1 MSLFHI
7 DAGREWRGGQ
17 RQSLLLVRELVR
29 KGYPV
34 WFIVQPRSPLHKNAL
49 AENLPVWPLRMRS
62 EFGLIAALRLAWRM
76 KRRRCVLAHF
86 HDAHA
91 VSVGTVAAS
100 LAGVPIRII
109 SRRVDFPLK
118 RNVLSRRKYVKN
130 IDALIAISD
139 GVKRVLVQG
148 GIDPHKIAVVP
159 SGIDFSFYQGD
170 MPRDFLHKEC
180 RFEPGDYLVGIVAQ
194 LEDHKGHRYLIEA
207 ANILRERTRKLKIV
221 IVGEGSLRLELT
233 KQAQN
238 LNVKDVVY
246 FMGFRSDIP
255 RILASL
261 DLFVLSSHLEGLGS
275 SIMDAM
281 ACRLPVV
288 ATRAGGI
295 PELVKNGETGLLVPA
310 RNPEALAEAILTLYH
325 DRRLASRLAK
335 AGYDFVHRSFS
346 AEAMAAK
353 TISVYDKIAAS
364 KGVHLHD
371 KATDQEADHVS

>member
-29 KGYPV
+29 SGYPV
-34 WFIVQPRSPLHKNAL
+34 RFIVQPKSPLHEKAL
-49 AENLPVWPLRMRS
+49 AESLPVWPLRMRS

-91 VSVGTVAAS
+91 VSVGAIAAG
-100 LAGVPIRII
+100 LAGVPIRVIA
-109 SRRVDFPLK
+109 RRVDFPLK
-118 RNVLSRRKYVKN
+118 RNVLSRRKYSKR
-130 IDALIAISD
+130 IDTLIAISD

-170 MPRDFLHKEC
+170 MPRDFLQKEC
-180 RFEPGDYLVGIVAQ
+180 GFDPSDYLVGIVAQ

-207 ANILRERTRKLKIV
+207 ANILREKTRKLKIV

-233 KQAQN
+233 KQAQS

-295 PELVKNGETGLLVPA
+295 PELVKNGETGLLVPP

-325 DRRLASRLAK
+325 DKRLASRLAK
-335 AGYDFVHRSFS
+335 AGYDYVHRSFS

-353 TISVYDKIAAS
+353 TIAVYEKIAAS
-364 KGVHLHD
+364 KGVRLHD
-371 KATDQEADHVS
+371 KATDQKADNVS